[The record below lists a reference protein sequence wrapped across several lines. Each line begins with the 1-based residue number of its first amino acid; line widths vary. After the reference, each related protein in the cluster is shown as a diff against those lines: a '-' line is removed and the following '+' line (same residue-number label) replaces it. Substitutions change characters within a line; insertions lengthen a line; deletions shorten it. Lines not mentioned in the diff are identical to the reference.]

1 MSDNDKWIEVTITT
15 SHEAVEAVS
24 AKLYDLGVAGVAIE
38 DPKDIIESN
47 TNPKEWDY
55 VEERLL
61 PEDTGEAKVKG
72 YFIYTN
78 NLEYIISNIKSSV
91 DRLEEFGLKKGKGE
105 VTTKE
110 VKEQDWANTW
120 KQYYKPFRIG
130 DHIVIKPTW
139 EDYLEKEDDIV
150 IELDP
155 GMAFGTGD
163 HETTKMCILLLSEY
177 VKKNSNV
184 FDIGCGS
191 GILSIAASKLGAEN
205 VIGVDI
211 DDVAVKAAR
220 ENVSISGLNNIDIRK
235 GNLTDVIEG
244 KADVI
249 VANIIADAIINL
261 CKDVPK
267 LLKKDGVFIASG
279 IIKDRLQDV
288 EDVLSKNGFDI
299 VKNMEMGEWAAIAAV
314 VKE

>member
-1 MSDNDKWIEVTITT
+1 MADNNRWIEVTVIT

-24 AKLYDLGVAGVAIE
+24 AVLYDLGVSGVAIE

-72 YFIYTN
+72 YFIYTDKFQN
-78 NLEYIISNIKSSV
+78 IISNIKNSV
-91 DRLEEFGLKKGKGE
+91 DRLEEFGLKKGRGE

-120 KQYYKPFRIG
+120 KQYYKPFKIG

-139 EDYLEKEDDIV
+139 EDYLEKEGDIV

-177 VKKNSNV
+177 VKKFSTV

-191 GILSIAASKLGAEN
+191 GILSIAASKLGADN

-220 ENVSISGLNNIDIRK
+220 ENVCISGLNNVDIRK
-235 GNLTDVIEG
+235 GNLIDVIED
-244 KADVI
+244 KADII

-288 EDVLSKNGFDI
+288 EYALNKNGFEI
-299 VKNMEMGEWAAIAAV
+299 IKNMEMGEWAAIAAM